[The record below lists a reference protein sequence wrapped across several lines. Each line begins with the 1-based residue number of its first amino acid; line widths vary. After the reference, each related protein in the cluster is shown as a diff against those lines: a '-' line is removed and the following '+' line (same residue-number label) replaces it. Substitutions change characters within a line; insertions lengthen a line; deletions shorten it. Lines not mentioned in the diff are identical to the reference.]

1 MLAVLPLLLASQGTD
16 LPPCDQAK
24 ADQGIQ
30 LHLTEC
36 AHREHV
42 IADRAL
48 NAQWRVTAA
57 KMRELD
63 ARFAEYD
70 WGRPAPEYFSSL
82 LDAQRAWL
90 KYRDT
95 SCRLEGDMLIGGSML
110 PMVVSSCLARMTKA
124 RTEELEYLAGW
135 PE

>member
-1 MLAVLPLLLASQGTD
+1 MLALLPVLLAAQGAE
-16 LPPCDQAK
+16 LPPCDQDK

-30 LHLTEC
+30 LHLNQC

-63 ARFAEYD
+63 TQFAEYD
-70 WGRPAPEYFSSL
+70 YGRSAPDYFNTL
-82 LDAQRAWL
+82 LEAQRAWL
-90 KYRDT
+90 KYRDA
-95 SCRLEGDMLIGGSML
+95 SCKLEGDMLIGGSML
-110 PMVVSSCLARMTKA
+110 PMVVSFCLARMTEA
-124 RTEELEYLAGW
+124 RTEELKNLADW